1 LLPDEAIGTDQTNKY
16 VYVVADN
23 GMVTRRNIQLGPL
36 VDGLRVVREGLA
48 DGDWV
53 ITKGLHRARPG
64 QSVAPNRVALTVSS
78 SLPANPPP
86 PTKVPE

>member
-1 LLPDEAIGTDQTNKY
+1 
-16 VYVVADN
+16 
-23 GMVTRRNIQLGPL
+23 
-36 VDGLRVVREGLA
+36 VVREGLA

-78 SLPANPPP
+78 SLPANSMP